1 MPVGELDHRSGESA
15 AQRMAAT
22 SVGWSTLAMETIM
35 STYTTAT
42 NRCLADSELD
52 EVSGGEYAV
61 NGALRAVTQWFQDH
75 TPKTSGF
82 GWDLARELCPPGA

>member
-1 MPVGELDHRSGESA
+1 
-15 AQRMAAT
+15 
-22 SVGWSTLAMETIM
+22 M

-42 NRCLADSELD
+42 NRCLTDSELD
-52 EVSGGEYAV
+52 EVSGGDYAA

-82 GWDLARELCPPGA
+82 GWDLRRELQCPPGA